1 MEMTRRNLLALSAAA
16 LAPRWSRAASND
28 PVSWTLKGAADA
40 LAKKSISS
48 VELTKACLDRIAKY
62 DAGLNTFITITAD
75 HALEAARRMDAE
87 RASGKTRSPLHGIPL
102 ALKDNI
108 DTAGI
113 RTTAAS
119 ALFADRIP
127 TEDAEVWRRL
137 REGGS
142 VLLGKLNLHEFANG
156 GTTAISYFGPVR
168 NPWAPDRNCGGSSGG
183 SAVAVIADFCFG
195 SLGTDTG
202 GSVRTP
208 ASFCGMVGFKPTHG
222 RSSIRGIIPLVWS
235 LDHVGPMTKTVEDAA
250 LMLDLMAGYDE
261 LDLDSVDHPVG
272 SYAKAI
278 GAPVRN
284 FRLGVPRALFYDR
297 VDPEVM
303 KAVEAAIAELKK
315 VTASLK
321 DVVLPQVAF
330 GGGLGG
336 AEMAAY
342 HKPWYS
348 KSSSLYQIPTR
359 NNLKR
364 ASEGL
369 AVNYVE
375 AIRNVRMLRRSVA
388 KVFADV
394 DLLITPTTKL
404 KPYPIEEAIKRAE
417 SERASPPTLAN
428 TSPFNV
434 FGLPTISIPCG
445 QFADGIPIGLQI
457 TGAPWAEDKVLALAH
472 AYERATEWHKRRPI
486 LDSSLKPYEVK
497 PTL

>member
-1 MEMTRRNLLALSAAA
+1 MTRRNLLALSAAA
-16 LAPRWSRAASND
+16 LAPRWTQAAAATND
-28 PVSWTLKGAADA
+28 PTSWSLKGAAEA

-48 VELTKACLDRIAKY
+48 VELTNACLERIRKY
-62 DAGLNTFITITAD
+62 DRGLNTFITLTAES
-75 HALEAARRMDAE
+75 ALEAAKKMDAE
-87 RASGKTRSPLHGIPL
+87 RAAGRVKSALHGIPI

-137 REGGS
+137 REGGG

-156 GTTAISYFGPVR
+156 GTTAVSYFGPVR

-183 SAVAVIADFCFG
+183 SAVAISADFCYG
-195 SLGTDTG
+195 TLGTDTG
-202 GSVRTP
+202 GSIRTP

-222 RSSIRGIIPLVWS
+222 RSSIRGIIPLTWS

-261 LDLDSVDHPVG
+261 GDLDSVDHPVG
-272 SYAKAI
+272 AYAKAI
-278 GAPVRN
+278 GTPVRA

-297 VDPEVM
+297 VDDEVM
-303 KAVEAAIAELKK
+303 KAVEAAIGELKK
-315 VTASLK
+315 LTASMK

-342 HKPWYS
+342 HRPWFP
-348 KSSSLYQIPTR
+348 KAQGLYQVSTR

-364 ASEGL
+364 GSEGL

-375 AIRNVRMLRRSVA
+375 ASRQVRQLRRSVT

-404 KPYPIEEAIKRAE
+404 KPYTIEEAIKRAE
-417 SERASPPTLAN
+417 TERAMPPALAN
-428 TSPFNV
+428 TAPFNV

-457 TGAPWAEDKVLALAH
+457 TGAPWAEEKVLALAH
-472 AYERATEWHKRRPI
+472 AYERATEWHKRRPV
-486 LDSSLKPYEVK
+486 LDSSIKPYEVK